1 MLVGN
6 AEDHAWFV
14 GLVRRLFPDE
24 AEAVLTAPDDTETQ
38 QSLSSWAEFMAEEPV
53 KPAKISGRPKHATL
67 SMFEWELSLEQEREE
82 ETVSAG

>member
-38 QSLSSWAEFMAEEPV
+38 QSLSS
-53 KPAKISGRPKHATL
+53 
-67 SMFEWELSLEQEREE
+67 
-82 ETVSAG
+82 